1 MHSFLNVSIQ
11 NLWKLLNSS
20 KVLGFFSTAFFKQ
33 MCAMNGGQHDRF
45 NYLRDLHILESV
57 PLELVLS
64 NHVHT
69 NFISFQMYVKSSS

>member
-1 MHSFLNVSIQ
+1 MES
-11 NLWKLLNSS
+11 WKLLNSS

-57 PLELVLS
+57 PLELVLLTMYIPILF
-64 NHVHT
+64 HVRCM
-69 NFISFQMYVKSSS
+69 SKVLVD